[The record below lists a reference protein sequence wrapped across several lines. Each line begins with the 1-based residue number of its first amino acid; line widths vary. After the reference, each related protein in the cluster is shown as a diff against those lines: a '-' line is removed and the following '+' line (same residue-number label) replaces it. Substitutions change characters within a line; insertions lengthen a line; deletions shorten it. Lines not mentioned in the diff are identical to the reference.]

1 MEQIIY
7 EIYRAIKDGQMH
19 IDDVPE
25 IYQTAVAEL
34 CNAENTQPETA
45 ENEV

>member
-19 IDDVPE
+19 IDDVPDT
-25 IYQTAVAEL
+25 YKAAVAEL
-34 CNAENTQPETA
+34 IEPPES
-45 ENEV
+45 EK